1 MRKLKKYVISKIEE
15 FKVSKDLKESF
26 SYELTRISVR
36 ILIPVSYVQI
46 PLSITIIIILLLI
59 IKPID
64 LYASQAIFMHSLLTT
79 VSIALLILFKKTL
92 SDKVLSLIVK
102 AVFMFILMWTMVFSL
117 LSFSVGGQLTVY
129 LIGLTFV
136 SVSSNLNPFTIIF
149 AFVSTWLIF
158 MGFIPFYTQ
167 NEYIIV
173 SNVINLFALNSIAW
187 LTSLIL
193 FRMRLEDFMLKEQ
206 IQNQLIQLSEL
217 NEKLSILSHTDSL
230 TGAYNRRYFDQKLVE
245 SFKNSKTDKDY
256 LSIAILDF
264 DDFKQYND
272 FYGHQAGDVALT
284 QVANTIKTQCLRDT
298 DIFARFGGEE
308 FVIILPKSNQEE
320 AISVCERILKTVLDL
335 KIEHRG
341 SSVHFLTVSIGV
353 RTVEDH
359 DLVNM
364 NDLINDADKALYQA
378 KGEGKNRVCI
388 L

>member
-308 FVIILPKSNQEE
+308 FVIILPKSNREE